1 MEDTSVKLKKYV
13 KILNTNLKIIII
25 LYLEG
30 RNMCI
35 YICKTILN
43 FFFFFSFL
51 RDLIIILLRIS
62 NFLCI
67 YHIMYIC
74 T

>member
-1 MEDTSVKLKKYV
+1 MLYMEDISVKLKKYV
-13 KILNTNLKIIII
+13 KVLNTNLKIIII
-25 LYLEG
+25 IHLEG
-30 RNMCI
+30 REICI
-35 YICKTILN
+35 YNKTILN

-51 RDLIIILLRIS
+51 RDLIIISFRIS

-67 YHIMYIC
+67 YHIC